1 MNFILLSNKS
11 VNIKEFIIF
20 WSQFYIDPNESKY
33 FGNINKISLDR
44 DALLALFEW
53 KNGSKLSNRKA
64 KSFEDKIFLKL
75 KIINSLKIS
84 TDFELKKFLEE
95 FKEVSTI
102 WKIFLLHIIKPAKYP
117 IFDQHVYRAFYYI
130 EHLKVRELSYDNK
143 EKEKKYFEDYLPF
156 FKQIQGGHPIKKLD
170 ESLWSFGKF
179 LKGNYRKM
187 IIK

>member
-1 MNFILLSNKS
+1 MNFILLSNKL
-11 VNIKEFIIF
+11 VNIKEFINF
-20 WSQFYIDPNESKY
+20 WSQFYIDPKESKY
-33 FGNINKISLDR
+33 FGNINKISLDK

-53 KNGSKLSNRKA
+53 KNGSKLSNKKA
-64 KSFEDKIFLKL
+64 KSFKDKILSKL

-84 TDFELKKFLEE
+84 SNFELEKFLKE
-95 FKEVSTI
+95 FKNVSTI
-102 WKIFLLHIIKPAKYP
+102 WKIFLLHIIKPVKYP

-130 EHLKVRELSYDNK
+130 KYSNVRELLYDNK

-156 FKQIQGGHPIKKLD
+156 FKQIQGGCPVKKFD

-187 IIK
+187 IVK

>member
-1 MNFILLSNKS
+1 MNFISLSNKS
-11 VNIKEFIIF
+11 VNIKEFINF
-20 WSQFYIDPNESKY
+20 WSQFYIDPGERKY
-33 FGNINKISLDR
+33 VDNINKNPCDK

-53 KNGSKLSNRKA
+53 KNGSKLSKGKK
-64 KSFEDKIFLKL
+64 KSFEAKISISSKL
-75 KIINSLKIS
+75 DIINSLKS
-84 TDFELKKFLEE
+84 HFELKKFLEE

-102 WKIFLLHIIKPAKYP
+102 WKIFLLHIIKPARYP

-130 EHLKVRELSYDNK
+130 KNFKVRELSYDNK
-143 EKEKKYFEDYLPF
+143 EKEKEYFEDYLPF

-187 IIK
+187 IVK